1 MIQISRGSDFQVQE
15 ILLLHDAVDTYLTQ
29 YAQLLSANDLVLAT
43 YDADL
48 NSGNI
53 RLLVTPTYTNTTFK
67 IYGTAVRD

>member
-1 MIQISRGSDFQVQE
+1 MVQISRGSDFQVQE

-29 YAQLLSANDLVLAT
+29 YAQLLSGNDLILAT